1 MPSPV
6 EDIKSRLSAADV
18 VGSYVRLVKAGQ
30 NFKALCPF
38 HNEKTPSFYVS
49 PARDIWHCFGCSKG
63 GDIFA
68 FIKEIE
74 GVDFPEAL
82 ELLASRAGVILKK
95 EDPRLLTER
104 RRHFFLLEEAAKFYE
119 AELAK
124 RRDVLDY
131 LKERGL
137 KEETIKSFRLGYA
150 PQSWDGAL
158 AHLRG
163 MDFRAEEA
171 ERAGLA
177 IISQNPEARSRFYD
191 RFRGRIMFPIAD
203 GAGRTIGFSGRI
215 YEKDLPKN
223 ESPENAGGKY
233 INTPNTLLFDK
244 SRVLY
249 LWDRA
254 KNEIRQSDACIL
266 VEGQMDAL
274 MSHQAGIRNVVAT
287 SGTALGQGHLNLIR
301 RLTSKLFLAFD
312 ADAAGELATKRGVDM
327 VLSSGFDV
335 HIMEVPGGKDPADA
349 IRANP
354 ELWAEAAR
362 EAKPVISFFLGIL
375 QKHFSSDPRK
385 LKSETGKLV
394 LPYIAALENEMERAH
409 WVQETSK
416 VLGIKE
422 EPIWEEVKKLRLG
435 GLGAK
440 ITSVA
445 PDAPVAP
452 AKSRRDLLEERVLG
466 MLVWKRGEF
475 LEKLKATARDFFS
488 EHHKPLLE
496 CVFNEKI
503 PAGGGKIKRNL
514 EKLAL
519 EAELL
524 YGEMPARNAS
534 RSEAGGEK
542 VHEEFHLLLAEL
554 EKEHLKAR
562 LGTLAAEIRELETS
576 GEEQKIFPK
585 LTEFKELS
593 QKLSNHNVKKEI

>member
-1 MPSPV
+1 MSSPV
-6 EDIKSRLSAADV
+6 EEIKSRLAAADV
-18 VGSYVRLVKAGQ
+18 VGSYVRLFKAGQ

-49 PARDIWHCFGCSKG
+49 PSRDIWHCFGCSKG

-74 GVDFPEAL
+74 GVEFPEAL
-82 ELLASRAGVILKK
+82 ELLALRAGVVLKK
-95 EDPRLLTER
+95 EDPRLLSER
-104 RRHFFLLEEAAKFYE
+104 RRYFSVLEEAAKFYE
-119 AELAK
+119 AELLK

-137 KEETIKSFRLGYA
+137 RDETIKSFRLGYA
-150 PQSWDGAL
+150 ADEWEGILKHL
-158 AHLRG
+158 ALRG
-163 MDFRAEEA
+163 YRGEEV

-177 IISQNPEARSRFYD
+177 ILSQRPESKSRFYD
-191 RFRGRIMFPIAD
+191 RFRSRVMFPIFD
-203 GAGRTIGFSGRI
+203 GSGRVIGFSGRI
-215 YEKDLPKN
+215 FNKETN
-223 ESPENAGGKY
+223 EGKY

-274 MSHQAGIRNVVAT
+274 MSHQAGVRNAVAT

-301 RLTSKLFLAFD
+301 RLTSKLFLSFD
-312 ADAAGELATKRGVDM
+312 ADAAGELATKRGVD
-327 VLSSGFDV
+327 LILRSGFDV

-349 IRANP
+349 IRENP
-354 ELWAEAAR
+354 KLWTEAAR

-375 QKHFSSDPRK
+375 QKHFSSDSRR
-385 LKSETGKLV
+385 LRSEAGKLV
-394 LPYIAALENEMERAH
+394 LPYVAALENEIERAH

-422 EPIWEEVKKLRLG
+422 EPIWEEVKKMQLRAG
-435 GLGAK
+435 KTETGLS
-440 ITSVA
+440 TPRVA
-445 PDAPVAP
+445 QAPM
-452 AKSRRDLLEERVLG
+452 KSRRDLLEERVLG
-466 MLVWKRGEF
+466 MLAWKRGEF
-475 LEKLKATARDFFS
+475 LEKFKATAQDFFS

-496 CVFNEKI
+496 CVFSKKI
-503 PAGGGKIKRNL
+503 PAGGEKLKKNL

-524 YGEMPARNAS
+524 YGEMPAGQ
-534 RSEAGGEK
+534 AGMPK
-542 VHEEFHLLLAEL
+542 THEEFHLLLAEL

-562 LGTLAAEIRELETS
+562 LGAIAAEIRELETK
-576 GEEQKIFPK
+576 GEEHKILTK
-585 LTEFKELS
+585 LAEFKEFS
-593 QKLSNHNVKKEI
+593 QKLSNHNAKKEI

>member
-6 EDIKSRLSAADV
+6 EDIKSRLAAADV

-104 RRHFFLLEEAAKFYE
+104 RRYFFLLEEAAKFYE

-312 ADAAGELATKRGVDM
+312 ADAAGELATKRGVDLI
-327 VLSSGFDV
+327 LSSGFDV

-375 QKHFSSDPRK
+375 QKHFSSDPRQ

-422 EPIWEEVKKLRLG
+422 EPVWEEVKKLRLR

-440 ITSVA
+440 LASAA
-445 PDAPVAP
+445 PDAPAAP

-475 LEKLKATARDFFS
+475 LEKLKATTRDFFS

-503 PAGGGKIKRNL
+503 PAGGGKLKENL

-524 YGEMPARNAS
+524 YGEM
-534 RSEAGGEK
+534 EK

>member
-6 EDIKSRLSAADV
+6 EDIKSRLAAADV

-104 RRHFFLLEEAAKFYE
+104 RRYFFLLEEAVKFYE

-312 ADAAGELATKRGVDM
+312 ADAAGELATKRGVDL

-354 ELWAEAAR
+354 
-362 EAKPVISFFLGIL
+362 
-375 QKHFSSDPRK
+375 
-385 LKSETGKLV
+385 
-394 LPYIAALENEMERAH
+394 
-409 WVQETSK
+409 
-416 VLGIKE
+416 

-475 LEKLKATARDFFS
+475 LEKLKATTRDFFS

-503 PAGGGKIKRNL
+503 PAGGGKLKENL

-524 YGEMPARNAS
+524 YGEM
-534 RSEAGGEK
+534 EK